1 MPRFEVVAER
11 DGEWFIS
18 RCPEVPGANGQGRT
32 ESECLES
39 LAAAIALVLE
49 DQDRLTSC
57 EKLKLVGLLN
67 RAETERQ
74 KEEIRGRYGDIPDE
88 EMRLRLGALR
98 LGRETMIK
106 VFGWDPD
113 VHGW

>member
-1 MPRFEVVAER
+1 MRFTAVVER

-32 ESECLES
+32 GPECLES
-39 LAAAIALVLE
+39 LAAGIALVLE
-49 DQDRLTSC
+49 DQDRLTPT
-57 EKLKLVGLLN
+57 EKLKLIGLLN

-74 KEEIRGRYGDIPDE
+74 KEEIRARYGDISEE
-88 EMRLRLGALR
+88 EMRMRLGVLR

-113 VHGW
+113 EKGG